1 MLGDE
6 ESGDEMESG
15 AEGFRQLVVAGGH
28 AAELFELV
36 EKSFDAVAFARDRLV
51 VMEFLAAGADRRN
64 DGLDAVQGETSA
76 DPVCIVAFVEGGG
89 LDHVLGIETVVQVF
103 KIATVVGL
111 ARGEVQ
117 RHAAV
122 LINGRGVDFGG

>member
-1 MLGDE
+1 MKDIEEEPSEFVASGGDR
-6 ESGDEMESG
+6 SIDLQVSD
-15 AEGFRQLVVAGGH
+15 H
-28 AAELFELV
+28 A
-36 EKSFDAVAFARDRLV
+36 FDAVAFAIERLV

-111 ARGEVQ
+111 VRGEVQ